1 MQSRSAYDSTV
12 TWHHLAIHDYHVLF
26 IFIYY
31 YLILLA
37 ITNIYVYLLL
47 SIRSAG
53 MPLVPTFDPLFSHAM
68 EISEFDRPW
77 SPDVPD
83 LGSCPLFATA
93 LRFSNLGCSMRLLE
107 TILLY
112 SLRFIK
118 KLVSSILGFALHLQD
133 KSR

>member
-37 ITNIYVYLLL
+37 ITNIYVHLLL

-53 MPLVPTFDPLFSHAM
+53 MPLVPTFDPQLNMPWKYQNSIGRGRPQMFPTSDHA
-68 EISEFDRPW
+68 
-77 SPDVPD
+77 
-83 LGSCPLFATA
+83 
-93 LRFSNLGCSMRLLE
+93 RFLPQL
-107 TILLY
+107 
-112 SLRFIK
+112 
-118 KLVSSILGFALHLQD
+118 
-133 KSR
+133 